1 MKKLLIATAALAMVA
16 GTAQAQSSVTVY
28 GLLDTSYQA
37 IDSTAAN
44 GASTDT
50 TNAGVSGALSGSRL
64 GFRGTEDLG
73 GGLKANFTY
82 EMNLGSADGTI
93 GTNARL
99 SFVELAGNFGA
110 VRAGRQVTPQKAVM
124 DTFYASGNSGFAA
137 GLVGTNADVKT
148 DGERVSSAVTYLTPA
163 MSGFQ
168 AQLQIAGATSDTSAA
183 DKTSTEQMNY
193 GVSYRA
199 GKFAAGVGINN
210 VDAKTEGGTQS
221 EITYTAFGAS
231 YDFGVATLFATN
243 SEKKT
248 ETRGTAIHAKGEE
261 TTVGVRV
268 PVGKWTLVAQYAD
281 GESNAAG
288 NATKTDYE
296 GYQLHAIYNLS
307 KRTNVYALY
316 GDDESKVAGAT
327 SKASRDGFA
336 VGVRHSF

>member
-16 GTAQAQSSVTVY
+16 GTVQAQSSVTVY

-37 IDSTAAN
+37 IDSKTAA

-73 GGLKANFTY
+73 GGLKANFVY
-82 EMNLGSADGTI
+82 EMTLGSADGTI

-99 SFVELAGNFGA
+99 SFVDLSGSFGT
-110 VRAGRQVTPQKAVM
+110 VRAGRQVTPQKAVV
-124 DTFYASGNSGFAA
+124 DTFYASGNATFTA
-137 GLVGTNADVKT
+137 GTPGITLDT

-193 GVSYRA
+193 GVSYKA
-199 GKFAAGVGINN
+199 GKFAAGLGVNK
-210 VDAKTEGGTQS
+210 VDAKVEAGAQS
-221 EITYTAFGAS
+221 EVTYTAIGAS
-231 YDFGVATLFATN
+231 YDFGVAALFVTN

-248 ETRGTAIHAKGEE
+248 ETRGTAINAKAEE
-261 TTVGVRV
+261 MTVGVRV

-281 GESNAAG
+281 ADSNAAG